1 MCLDFYEDYCQ
12 LLPDGKTYIPD
23 HVKFRHALE
32 RPGIPATVKE
42 SGEWLLA
49 IFERQVEED
58 PNFYSELHHLIAKAM
73 KGHLTDSRNLV
84 RLLAKHHLLAHGHL
98 CVCFP
103 NEFKLKQAFLA
114 MADMKRDGRN
124 WTSESVA
131 KILKNEKLFEAY
143 AEAKRA
149 HAEYM
154 KGNQY
159 AVGHGAPFG
168 NQNGV
173 GPHRPGAG
181 APLGNQYAVGH
192 GAPLGNQNA
201 VGPHRPGGGRPRK
214 PPSNDDK
221 VNKKREN
228 DRKSYLRKK
237 QRKSAE
243 NSENLVNSGG

>member
-124 WTSESVA
+124 WTLESLA
-131 KILKNEKLFEAY
+131 QILKNEKLFVAY
-143 AEAKRA
+143 AQAKRA
-149 HAEYM
+149 HAESM

-159 AVGHGAPFG
+159 AVGSGASRLGNQNAVGHGAPIGNRNAVGHGAPFG
-168 NQNGV
+168 N
-173 GPHRPGAG
+173 R
-181 APLGNQYAVGH
+181 
-192 GAPLGNQNA
+192 NA
-201 VGPHRPGGGRPRK
+201 VGNRGGRPRK

-221 VNKKREN
+221 VNKARARR
-228 DRKSYLRKK
+228 RKYYQRKK
-237 QRKSAE
+237 QE
-243 NSENLVNSGG
+243 MSENLVNSGG